1 MIAGIGWLLFTA
13 SLLGAVY
20 TIGSGLAVR
29 WLFSRKTPPPIPN
42 HTPLSSAPTPSTPA
56 VTILKPLCG
65 DEPGLAERVAQVCA
79 QDYPGPVQIIFGVR
93 DAADPAV
100 PVIRRLMADH
110 PDADIELV
118 IDERVYGSNLKISN
132 LMNMERRVRYDTLV
146 VADSDVSVTPDYLS
160 ALMATLA
167 QPGVGYAT
175 CAYFG
180 APIGNIWSRVSAMAI
195 DYHWIPSVAFGLWLK
210 MAEPCFGPTMA
221 FRKDV
226 FERAGGFAAFAD
238 RLADD
243 FEIGHAIRALGYGFA
258 ISPIPIGHACPET
271 DMASVLSH
279 ELRWART
286 IRLIDP
292 AGYGGT
298 VICHPLLF
306 ALAAAIVMQGALP
319 GLLAVALALAARLF
333 VIVQVDRISK
343 PQHADWWLVPVR
355 DLLSIGVFV
364 ASFMGSNVMWRGR
377 KLRIGANG
385 ALVGRRVWRA
395 PLLRRFG
402 GWGGA
407 PHRTN

>member
-1 MIAGIGWLLFTA
+1 MIAGIGWFLLA
-13 SLLGAVY
+13 VSLLGVVY
-20 TIGSGLAVR
+20 TLGAGLAVR
-29 WLFSRKTPPPIPN
+29 WLFSRA
-42 HTPLSSAPTPSTPA
+42 PLHPARAPS
-56 VTILKPLCG
+56 VSVLKPLCG
-65 DEPGLAERVAQVCA
+65 DEAGLAERVAQVCD
-79 QDYPGPVQIIFGVR
+79 QDYPGKVQIIFGVR
-93 DAADPAV
+93 DPLDAAV
-100 PVIRRLMADH
+100 PVIRRLIADH
-110 PDADIELV
+110 PHADIELV
-118 IDERVYGSNLKISN
+118 IDDRVYGSNLKISN

-146 VADSDVSVTPDYLS
+146 VADSDVSVTPDYLTH
-160 ALMATLA
+160 LMATLG

-180 APIGNIWSRVSAMAI
+180 APTGNIWSRISAMAI
-195 DYHWIPSVAFGLWLK
+195 DYHWIPSVAFGLRLK
-210 MAEPCFGPTMA
+210 LAKPCFGPTMA

-226 FERAGGFAAFAD
+226 FERAGGFSAFAD

-271 DMASVLSH
+271 DAASVLSH

-306 ALAAAIVMQGALP
+306 AIVGAILMQGAAP
-319 GLLAVALALAARLF
+319 GLLAIVLALAARLF
-333 VIVQVDRISK
+333 VIIEVDRIAK
-343 PQHADWWLVPVR
+343 PRRANWWLVPLR
-355 DLLSIGVFV
+355 DLLSIGVFG

-385 ALVGRRVWRA
+385 VLVGRRAVR
-395 PLLRRFG
+395 PLLLRRFSA
-402 GWGGA
+402 WGGA
-407 PHRTN
+407 SHPTN